1 MVRIVSK
8 TMESVAQVVDQ
19 PKSSQGRVKVFLE
32 FMGRLVP
39 AQVPWEQLQPIDN
52 DPLET
57 LQTPRR
63 TRGGGR
69 WVKGSGPRTAV
80 GA

>member
-1 MVRIVSK
+1 MVRITSK
-8 TMESVAQVVDQ
+8 ILESVAHVVDQ
-19 PKSSQGRVKVFLE
+19 PKSSQGRVKVLLE

-39 AQVPWEQLQPIDN
+39 AQVPWEQLQPIYD

-57 LQTPRR
+57 RQTPRR

-69 WVKGSGPRTAV
+69 WVRGFGPRAAA